1 MKALLQR
8 VLSAS
13 VAVEGDVV
21 GAIDRG
27 YVVLL
32 GVAPDDGDAQIDWLV
47 DKVLGLRVFA
57 NEQGKLDYDLGQ
69 IGGSVLL
76 VSQFTLWLIPNEAVD
91 RHLAPL
97 PHPLMLNGSTT
108 RLPSALPAAV
118 PVQTGRFGADMQ
130 VSLINDGPF
139 TLSLERNAE

>member
-1 MKALLQR
+1 MKALLR

-13 VAVEGDVV
+13 VAVEGEVV

-32 GVAPDDGDAQIDWLV
+32 GVAPEDGDAQIEWLV

-57 NEQGKLDYDLGQ
+57 NEQGKLDYDLRQ

-76 VSQFTLWLIPNEAVD
+76 VSQFTL
-91 RHLAPL
+91 LADTQRGRRPSFSAAASL
-97 PHPLMLNGSTT
+97 RMLNGSTT
-108 RLPSALPAAV
+108 RLPWVLPRRCQCKLVAS
-118 PVQTGRFGADMQ
+118 VQTCR
-130 VSLINDGPF
+130 
-139 TLSLERNAE
+139 

>member
-13 VAVEGDVV
+13 VAVEDDVV

-57 NEQGKLDYDLGQ
+57 NEQGKLDYDLGSDWWLGI
-69 IGGSVLL
+69 IGVTVYVVGRYP
-76 VSQFTLWLIPNEAVD
+76 TRP
-91 RHLAPL
+91 
-97 PHPLMLNGSTT
+97 ST
-108 RLPSALPAAV
+108 V
-118 PVQTGRFGADMQ
+118 
-130 VSLINDGPF
+130 I
-139 TLSLERNAE
+139 

>member
-21 GAIDRG
+21 GAIERG

-76 VSQFTLWLIPNEAVD
+76 VSQFTLLADTQRGRRPSFSGAAPAHAERIYNTVALGLPRRCRANWSLRCRHASESNKRWAV
-91 RHLAPL
+91 HAF
-97 PHPLMLNGSTT
+97 
-108 RLPSALPAAV
+108 
-118 PVQTGRFGADMQ
+118 TG
-130 VSLINDGPF
+130 
-139 TLSLERNAE
+139 T